1 MVLSSVFPVQ
11 ASNSHGAS
19 RKKFKVGRYIP
30 YGLAIVKA
38 NTLIKLVLIV
48 CLVKECDACGW
59 RCWDAAAANKTVM
72 CCVVVVCI
80 ISSTVVDSSVIVD
93 LV

>member
-19 RKKFKVGRYIP
+19 RKKFRYIP
-30 YGLAIVKA
+30 YDLAIVKA

-72 CCVVVVCI
+72 CRVVVVCI